1 MRKKSRSIYQPKKY
15 IVPAPEKQ
23 QESPKLV
30 NKVTPTITIQPNTP
44 ESAPSTPT
52 QVTLAKAPTPW
63 LQNKNKPQEELPE
76 WAKRSSV
83 NRQQSSSSSS
93 PDSPSSPPIYTSSIQ
108 QQTQQQQPPQWQQTQ
123 QRPQSQPPQQTQ
135 QRPQQI
141 QQPQLYQYQQP
152 QQFNQQQKRPFSSP
166 SVTQQVNAPAQPQER
181 VIPIRV
187 SVYHIVRHKCCSK
200 VVTSRACWLL

>member
-1 MRKKSRSIYQPKKY
+1 MG
-15 IVPAPEKQ
+15 A
-23 QESPKLV
+23 
-30 NKVTPTITIQPNTP
+30 KVTPTITIQPNTP
-44 ESAPSTPT
+44 ESVPSTPT

-76 WAKRSSV
+76 WAKRSSNV
-83 NRQQSSSSSS
+83 ARQQSSSSSS
-93 PDSPSSPPIYTSSIQ
+93 PDSPTSPPIYTPSIQ
-108 QQTQQQQPPQWQQTQ
+108 QQTQQQQPPQA
-123 QRPQSQPPQQTQ
+123 Q

-141 QQPQLYQYQQP
+141 QQPQLYQYQQQQQP

-187 SVYHIVRHKCCSK
+187 SVYHIVGHECCSK
-200 VVTSRACWLL
+200 VVNFTSLLATVTSLFSFQRLVVDQA

>member
-1 MRKKSRSIYQPKKY
+1 MHRNL

-30 NKVTPTITIQPNTP
+30 TKVEAKVTPTITIQPNTP

-93 PDSPSSPPIYTSSIQ
+93 PDSPTSPPIYTSSIQ
-108 QQTQQQQPPQWQQTQ
+108 QQPQQPPQWQQTQ

-141 QQPQLYQYQQP
+141 QQPQLYQQQQQP

-166 SVTQQVNAPAQPQER
+166 SVTQQFNPPAQPQER

-187 SVYHIVRHKCCSK
+187 SVYHIVRHKC
-200 VVTSRACWLL
+200 V